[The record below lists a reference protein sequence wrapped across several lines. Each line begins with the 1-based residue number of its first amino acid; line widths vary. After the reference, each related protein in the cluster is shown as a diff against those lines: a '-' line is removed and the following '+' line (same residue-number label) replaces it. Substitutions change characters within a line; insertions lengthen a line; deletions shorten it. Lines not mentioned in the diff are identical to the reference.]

1 MQNVPSVK
9 GVPCG
14 DNIADNLFWIS
25 DTRVTLRIKELCK
38 KLPSR
43 CVRLCGHPTVSAA
56 PTLG

>member
-1 MQNVPSVK
+1 MQNAPSVK
-9 GVPCG
+9 GVSHG

-25 DTRVTLRIKELCK
+25 DTCLTLRIKAVCR